1 MNKHLKVSTICI
13 AVLIA
18 IFSPLPGLCSPN
30 GDVAGIEEQ
39 AGEKSAQGP
48 ADSQQNLSWKEEFE
62 RLCAQTEIAATLP
75 DQQIRD
81 LIKDSDAL
89 LERLESLRD
98 RQVRVYVFRLKKC
111 RMFFEFALEL
121 NETG

>member
-18 IFSPLPGLCSPN
+18 IFSPLPGLCGPN

-39 AGEKSAQGP
+39 AGEESAHGP
-48 ADSQQNLSWKEEFE
+48 ADSQQKLSWKEEFE

-98 RQVRVYVFRLKKC
+98 RQVKVYVFRLKKC

>member
-1 MNKHLKVSTICI
+1 MHRKVVIICI
-13 AVLIA
+13 AVLMA
-18 IFSPLPGLCSPN
+18 AFSPLPGLCGPN
-30 GDVAGIEEQ
+30 GNVAGIEKQ
-39 AGEKSAQGP
+39 AKEESAHGP
-48 ADSQQNLSWKEEFE
+48 AESQQKLSWKEEFE
-62 RLCAQTEIAATLP
+62 RLCAQTGIAATLP

-89 LERLESLRD
+89 LEKLESLKD

-111 RMFFEFALEL
+111 RMFFEYSLEF

>member
-1 MNKHLKVSTICI
+1 MHRKVVIICI
-13 AVLIA
+13 AVLMA
-18 IFSPLPGLCSPN
+18 AFSPLPGLCSP
-30 GDVAGIEEQ
+30 VAEIEEQ
-39 AGEKSAQGP
+39 TREESTQVP
-48 ADSQQNLSWKEEFE
+48 AESQQKLSWKEEFE

-89 LERLESLRD
+89 LEKLESLKD
-98 RQVRVYVFRLKKC
+98 HEVRVYIFRLKKC
-111 RMFFEFALEL
+111 RMFFEYSLEF

>member
-1 MNKHLKVSTICI
+1 MHRKFVTTCI
-13 AVLIA
+13 AVLMA
-18 IFSPLPGLCSPN
+18 VFSPLPGLCSP
-30 GDVAGIEEQ
+30 VAEIKDQTNE
-39 AGEKSAQGP
+39 GP
-48 ADSQQNLSWKEEFE
+48 AHESADSQQQLSWKEEFE

-89 LERLESLRD
+89 LEKLESLKD

-111 RMFFEFALEL
+111 RMFFEYSLEF